1 MTDSEEWWSDFKGP
15 DFSDIATEFQY
26 TKLAREVDSIDDIKV
41 IKEMMKSYIR
51 IHLKEKEMWKK
62 LATGIGN
69 PINKEE

>member
-41 IKEMMKSYIR
+41 IKE
-51 IHLKEKEMWKK
+51 
-62 LATGIGN
+62 
-69 PINKEE
+69 